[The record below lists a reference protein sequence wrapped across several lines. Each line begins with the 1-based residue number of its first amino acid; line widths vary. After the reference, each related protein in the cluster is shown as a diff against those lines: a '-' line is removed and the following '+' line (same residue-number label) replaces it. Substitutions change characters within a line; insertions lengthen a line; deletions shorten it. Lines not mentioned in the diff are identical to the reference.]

1 MSSIAVNA
9 ITDANDG
16 NTTTINGVTPNSANV
31 VGKNRIINGNM
42 MIDQRNAGASV
53 TATADTYCVDRW
65 AVGYATVN
73 AFTAQQSTTAPSG
86 FYNSLKL
93 TAGTGASAGSGGYA
107 YLRQAVEGF
116 NISDLAWGTANAKAA
131 NLVFQ
136 VYSSLTGTFG
146 VVIRD
151 TPGNYC
157 FATTYTIS
165 SANTWTSIN
174 ISIPAPTGGGTFTI
188 SNGVGA
194 QIFFDL
200 GAGTT
205 WSATASSSW
214 QSFSNALGV
223 AGTTKLT
230 ATTGAT
236 FYITGVQLEVGESAT
251 EFEHRPYTTELQLC
265 QRYYQKFGGSTP
277 YPRILMPSYTTNAYV
292 GGSFPYVTSMR
303 ATPTGA
309 FVGTWINQN
318 TLVGSNTISTAA
330 EGFLLYTQSSSSAVI
345 SGLMPDATGFITLSS
360 EL

>member
-1 MSSIAVNA
+1 MSTIAVNA
-9 ITDANDG
+9 ITDANAG

-31 VGKNRIINGNM
+31 VGKNKIINGNM

-93 TAGTGASAGSGGYA
+93 TAGTGASAGAGGYA

-236 FYITGVQLEVGESAT
+236 FYITGVQLEAGSSAT

-265 QRYYQKFGGSTP
+265 QRYYFKPAGAYINWCGFKYGTSVFASIPLPVTMRANPTSVQTTGANWYQGGGTYTYTAGTISGFVD
-277 YPRILMPSYTTNAYV
+277 YVHMNGTTN
-292 GGSFPYVTSMR
+292 GGLDG
-303 ATPTGA
+303 GA
-309 FVGTWINQN
+309 GTMYPNF
-318 TLVGSNTISTAA
+318 TASA
-330 EGFLLYTQSSSSAVI
+330 EL
-345 SGLMPDATGFITLSS
+345 
-360 EL
+360 